1 MEVIKHL
8 IFLLVLEI
16 IILQLEFNNYY
27 MKLSRYSVF
36 SILMLLLL
44 SLFLNPT
51 INAQS
56 SILKDINLLTLNNDS
71 TNVIR
76 EITLSNVNEEIENTD
91 NLIIKYENKNNSINS
106 PEHTINRFVN
116 LNAYI
121 EQQGKEFKNFNPDN
135 LSSFFLTNA
144 QFTWAQFKKDLINDK
159 KSIQK
164 SIRET
169 QIIQNYIL
177 QRIEIWKKSLPSIK
191 KSLSPHIL
199 KRINNNTAELIK
211 INRSYNDRI
220 KTLLITE
227 NKIIEDLIYVE
238 TILEEITYTLRKHQ
252 TEIFKQNSD
261 NIFSV
266 NYKDSYTGSIK
277 ERIKLAIHENTKTLS
292 YFYANVTNNI
302 INYLFLSILLFSYL
316 IFIRNKYLS
325 LNITDDIPG
334 HKSVSRLLINKP
346 ISSSVAILLVLW
358 LVTIPYTPLF
368 ISKTLFLII
377 LLSLLIAM
385 SDYYD
390 QYAKKIT
397 ITITVLIIFNN
408 LEMFAWYFGE
418 YSRLYLLLET
428 SIAIFLTL
436 RFAIPNYKNNPKNI
450 SNSNLYKFN
459 RLLTPIIF
467 GLFIIAF
474 FANIIGYTNLA
485 IYTIKLSVYLGITTI
500 IVFGF
505 YRIINSI
512 IQASVSVL
520 YLYLPD
526 LVNKYSELIISKSK
540 KYLSFIMI
548 IIWIL
553 TILEISEFDNFTDKF
568 IVDLLI
574 SPITIGSLVF
584 SISSLLL
591 FTFVIYLT
599 FILTRF
605 TKEILEKEILAKSKL
620 KRGMP
625 AAISLGTRSII
636 VFFGVLISLSV
647 SGMDLSKV
655 SIIMG
660 ALSVGIGFG
669 LQNVVNNFISGV
681 ILVYEKP
688 IQEGDTVE
696 VDNLL
701 GKVTDMGIRAS
712 RVLTYDGAEVVVPN
726 SNLTSNQLINWT
738 LSDNKKRM
746 AVNVG
751 TAYGTDPNKVLEILK
766 KVANEHQNVLSFP
779 EPLPLFEGFGDS
791 SLDFR
796 ILFWVHFEEGFTTKS
811 DIAIGI
817 YNAFAENG
825 IEIPFPQVD
834 LHVKDIVGNNS
845 NNKELSH

>member
-1 MEVIKHL
+1 
-8 IFLLVLEI
+8 
-16 IILQLEFNNYY
+16 
-27 MKLSRYSVF
+27 MKISRYSIF
-36 SILMLLLL
+36 SILLIAISIL
-44 SLFLNPT
+44 SFNSR

-56 SILKDINLLTLNNDS
+56 SLLKDINLLTLNNDS
-71 TNVIR
+71 LNIAIK
-76 EITLSNVNEEIENTD
+76 ITLSNVNEEIENTD
-91 NLIIKYENKNNSINS
+91 NLIIKYEHKENNRYVSKSSIN
-106 PEHTINRFVN
+106 NFAN

-121 EQQGKEFKNFNPDN
+121 EQQGKEFRDFNPDN

-144 QFTWAQFKKDLINDK
+144 QFTWTQFRKDLIEDK
-159 KSIQK
+159 KNVQSN
-164 SIRET
+164 IREA

-177 QRIEIWKKSLPSIK
+177 QRIEIWNKSLPKIR

-199 KRINNNTAELIK
+199 KRINNNTNELKK
-211 INRSYNDRI
+211 INKSYNDQI

-238 TILEEITYTLRKHQ
+238 TVLEEITYTLQKHQ
-252 TEIFKQNSD
+252 TEIFKQNSN

-266 NYKDSYTGSIK
+266 DYKNSYEGSIK
-277 ERIKLAIHENTKTLS
+277 ERLKLAIHENTKTLS
-292 YFYANVTNNI
+292 YFYANITDNI
-302 INYLFLSILLFSYL
+302 IYYLFISFLLFSYL
-316 IFIRNKYLS
+316 TFIRKKYLG

-346 ISSSVAILLVLW
+346 ISSSIAILLVLW
-358 LVTIPYTPLF
+358 LITIPYTPLF
-368 ISKTLFLII
+368 ISKTLLLII

-390 QYAKKIT
+390 NYAKRIT
-397 ITITVLIIFNN
+397 ITITLLIIFNN

-418 YSRLYLLLET
+418 YSRLYILLET
-428 SIAIFLTL
+428 SIALFLTL
-436 RFAIPNYKNNPKNI
+436 RFVIPKYKNNPKKN
-450 SNSNLYKFN
+450 SNSNLYKYTKI
-459 RLLTPIIF
+459 LTPIIF

-474 FANIIGYTNLA
+474 FSNIIGYTNLA
-485 IYTIKLSVYLGITTI
+485 VYTIKFSVYLGITTI
-500 IVFGF
+500 IIFGF
-505 YRIINSI
+505 FRIINSV

-526 LVNKYSELIISKSK
+526 LVNKYSDLIIKKSK
-540 KYLSFIMI
+540 KYLSYTMI
-548 IIWIL
+548 IIWVL
-553 TILEISEFDNFTDKF
+553 TILEISEFDDFTDKF
-568 IVDLLI
+568 IINLLT
-574 SPITIGSLVF
+574 SPINIGSLNF
-584 SISSLLL
+584 NISSILL
-591 FTFVIYLT
+591 FSLVIYLT
-599 FILTRF
+599 FIFTKF
-605 TKEILEKEILAKSKL
+605 TKEIVEKEILAKSKL

-625 AAISLGTRSII
+625 AAISLGVRSVI

-696 VDNLL
+696 VDNLI

-766 KVANEHQNVLSFP
+766 NVANEHPNVLNYP

-796 ILFWVHFEEGFTTKS
+796 ILFWVHFEEGFITKS
-811 DIAIGI
+811 DIAIEI

-834 LHVKDIVGNNS
+834 LHVKDIVGDKKLN
-845 NNKELSH
+845 

>member
-1 MEVIKHL
+1 MKISKYS
-8 IFLLVLEI
+8 I
-16 IILQLEFNNYY
+16 I
-27 MKLSRYSVF
+27 
-36 SILMLLLL
+36 SILLIVLTTFSFSSIL
-44 SLFLNPT
+44 S
-51 INAQS
+51 AQT
-56 SILKDINLLTLNNDS
+56 SILKDLSLINLNNDS
-71 TNVIR
+71 TNLTSN
-76 EITLSNVNEEIENTD
+76 ITLSNVNEEIENTD
-91 NLIIKYENKNNSINS
+91 NLIIKYEHNKNNSSNQ
-106 PEHTINRFVN
+106 ENTINKFVD

-121 EQQGKEFKNFNPDN
+121 EQQGKEFKDFNPDN
-135 LSSFFLTNA
+135 LSTFFLTNA
-144 QFTWAQFKKDLINDK
+144 QFTWTQFKKDLINDK
-159 KSIQK
+159 KNIQK
-164 SIRET
+164 NIREAQT
-169 QIIQNYIL
+169 IQNYIL
-177 QRIEIWKKSLPSIK
+177 QRIEIWKKSLPKIR

-199 KRINNNTAELIK
+199 KRINNNTYELK
-211 INRSYNDRI
+211 RINSSYNNRI

-238 TILEEITYTLRKHQ
+238 TVLEEITYTLRKHQ

-266 NYKDSYTGSIK
+266 NYKDSYQGSVK

-292 YFYANVTNNI
+292 YFYANVTSNI
-302 INYLFLSILLFSYL
+302 INYLFLSFLLFSYL

-334 HKSVSRLLINKP
+334 HKSVFRLLINKP
-346 ISSSVAILLVLW
+346 ISSSIAILLVLW
-358 LVTIPYTPLF
+358 LITIPYTPLF
-368 ISKTLFLII
+368 ISKTLFLIV

-390 QYAKKIT
+390 NYAKRIT
-397 ITITVLIIFNN
+397 LTITVLIVFNN

-418 YSRLYLLLET
+418 YSRLYILLET

-436 RFAIPNYKNNPKNI
+436 RFVIPKYRNNPKKN
-450 SNSNLYKFN
+450 SNSNLYKYTKI
-459 RLLTPIIF
+459 LTPIIF

-474 FANIIGYTNLA
+474 FSNIIGYTNLA

-500 IVFGF
+500 IMFGF
-505 YRIINSI
+505 FRIISSV

-526 LVNKYSELIISKSK
+526 LVNKYSDLIINKSK
-540 KYLSFIMI
+540 KYLSYTMI
-548 IIWIL
+548 IIWVL

-568 IVDLLI
+568 IINLLT
-574 SPITIGSLVF
+574 SPINIGSLNF
-584 SISSLLL
+584 NISSLLL
-591 FTFVIYLT
+591 FSFVVYLT
-599 FILTRF
+599 FIFTKF

-625 AAISLGTRSII
+625 AAISLGMRSFI

-696 VDNLL
+696 VDNLI

-766 KVANEHQNVLSFP
+766 KVANEHPNVLNYP

-817 YNAFAENG
+817 YNAFAEDG

-834 LHVKDIVGNNS
+834 LHVKDIVG
-845 NNKELSH
+845 ELGKKLN